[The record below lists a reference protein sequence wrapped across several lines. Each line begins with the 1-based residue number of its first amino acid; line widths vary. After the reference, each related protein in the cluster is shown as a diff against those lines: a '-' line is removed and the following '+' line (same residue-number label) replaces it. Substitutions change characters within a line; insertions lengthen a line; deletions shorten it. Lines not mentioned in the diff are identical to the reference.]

1 MEFAKLPAEAT
12 ALDLSQALIKAVSE
26 TELPHLKAI
35 DVIKGEIQLL
45 FE

>member
-1 MEFAKLPAEAT
+1 
-12 ALDLSQALIKAVSE
+12 LIKAVSE

-35 DVIKGEIQLL
+35 EVIKGEIQLL